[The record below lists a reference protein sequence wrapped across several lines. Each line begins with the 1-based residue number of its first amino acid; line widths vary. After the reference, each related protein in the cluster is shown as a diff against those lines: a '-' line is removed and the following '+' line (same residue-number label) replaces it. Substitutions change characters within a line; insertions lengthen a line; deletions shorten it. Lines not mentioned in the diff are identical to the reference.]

1 MTDPTQFSDIERD
14 PTHLAAAEW
23 YVRLQSSE
31 VSIEDTLAWQRW
43 LNESPANSQ
52 AFARI
57 EEVSHVLRTV
67 PVPSAVS
74 ARRLARD
81 RYDASVPLKDW
92 EEAHVPRHSW
102 TAASLAASCAILAL
116 IISFWRTSSP
126 NAFTTAI
133 GENRNVVL
141 SDGSIIALGGD
152 TRLEVALSEKV
163 RAVELARGEA
173 LFMVAKD
180 AARPF
185 KVRAGDATIVAV
197 GTAFNV
203 RRGSDHAIVSVADGR
218 VLVEP
223 VAHFLPVFVMHEFM
237 PKLRPV
243 HLGAGEQTTAGSA
256 GIDEPTRVQDLAA
269 ITAWQT
275 GRLAFRL
282 RPLRDVLE
290 DVNRYAPKRI
300 VLEGDDVGALM
311 ITGTV
316 ERANIAGWVKSL
328 ERAFDLRATEEPD
341 RIVIR
346 RRQSAP

>member
-1 MTDPTQFSDIERD
+1 MTNSTRFSDIERD

-23 YVRLQSSE
+23 YVRLHGSE
-31 VSIEDTLAWQRW
+31 VSIEDTLEWQRW
-43 LNESPANSQ
+43 LSESPANSH

-57 EEVSHVLRTV
+57 EEVSHALRALSA
-67 PVPSAVS
+67 PSKVS
-74 ARRLARD
+74 AHRLARD
-81 RYDASVPLKDW
+81 RYDASVPIKDW
-92 EEAHVPRHSW
+92 KETHAPRRIW
-102 TAASLAASCAILAL
+102 TAVLALAASCAVLAL
-116 IISFWRTSSP
+116 TVAFWKTTSP
-126 NAFTTAI
+126 KAFATAV
-133 GENRNVVL
+133 GENRNVTL
-141 SDGSIIALGGD
+141 SDGSVIALGGD
-152 TRLEVALSEKV
+152 TRVEVALSEKV
-163 RAVELARGEA
+163 RAVELVRGEA
-173 LFMVAKD
+173 LFRVAKD
-180 AARPF
+180 ARRPF
-185 KVRAGDATIVAV
+185 KVRTGDATIVAV

-243 HLGAGEQTTAGSA
+243 HLDAGEQTTTGIA
-256 GIDEPTRVQDLAA
+256 GIDEPTKVQDPAA

-282 RPLRDVLE
+282 RPLRYVLE

-300 VLEGDDVGALM
+300 VLEGDNVGALM

-316 ERANIAGWVKSL
+316 ERANIAGWVRSL

-346 RRQSAP
+346 AR

>member
-1 MTDPTQFSDIERD
+1 MTNPTQFSDIESD
-14 PTHLAAAEW
+14 PIHLAAAEW

-74 ARRLARD
+74 VRRFARD

-92 EEAHVPRHSW
+92 EEAHAPRHSW
-102 TAASLAASCAILAL
+102 TAGSLAALCAILAL

-126 NAFTTAI
+126 
-133 GENRNVVL
+133 
-141 SDGSIIALGGD
+141 
-152 TRLEVALSEKV
+152 
-163 RAVELARGEA
+163 
-173 LFMVAKD
+173 
-180 AARPF
+180 
-185 KVRAGDATIVAV
+185 
-197 GTAFNV
+197 
-203 RRGSDHAIVSVADGR
+203 
-218 VLVEP
+218 
-223 VAHFLPVFVMHEFM
+223 HEFM

-256 GIDEPTRVQDLAA
+256 GIDEPTRVQDPAA

-275 GRLAFRL
+275 GRLAFRQ
-282 RPLRDVLE
+282 RPLGDVLE

-328 ERAFDLRATEEPD
+328 ERAFDLRATEERD

-346 RRQSAP
+346 SRQSAP

>member
-1 MTDPTQFSDIERD
+1 MTNPDTPVSTDIERD

-23 YVRLQSSE
+23 YVRLHSGE
-31 VSIEDTLAWQRW
+31 ISIEDTLAWQRW
-43 LNESPANSQ
+43 LNESPVNSR

-57 EEVSHVLRTV
+57 EEVSHVLRTI
-67 PVPSAVS
+67 PAPSTAS
-74 ARRLARD
+74 ERQFARD
-81 RYDASVPLKDW
+81 RYDASVPLKEW
-92 EEAHVPRHSW
+92 QETRAPRRIRMGV
-102 TAASLAASCAILAL
+102 ALAASSAIVALAFV
-116 IISFWRTSSP
+116 FWRTPSFNTFS
-126 NAFTTAI
+126 TAV

-163 RAVELARGEA
+163 RAVELAKGEA

-185 KVRAGDATIVAV
+185 KVHAGDATIVAV
-197 GTAFNV
+197 GTAFDV

-223 VAHFLPVFVMHEFM
+223 VAHFLPVFLMREFM
-237 PKLRPV
+237 PKLRAV
-243 HLGAGEQTTAGSA
+243 HLDAGEQTTAGSA
-256 GIDEPTRVQDLAA
+256 GIDEPTKVQDPAA

-282 RPLRDVLE
+282 RPLRYVLE
-290 DVNRYAPKRI
+290 DVNRYASKRI
-300 VLEGDDVGALM
+300 VLEGDSLGALL

-316 ERANIAGWVKSL
+316 ERTNIAGWVKSL
-328 ERAFDLRATEEPD
+328 ERAFDLQATEEPD
-341 RIVIR
+341 RVVIR
-346 RRQSAP
+346 TR

>member
-1 MTDPTQFSDIERD
+1 MTNPTQFAEIERD

-23 YVRLQSSE
+23 YVRLHSSE
-31 VSIEDTLAWQRW
+31 VSIEDTLAWQCW
-43 LNESPANSQ
+43 LKESPANSQ

-57 EEVSHVLRTV
+57 EEVSYVLRAV
-67 PVPSAVS
+67 AVPSGVS
-74 ARRLARD
+74 ASRFARD

-92 EEAHVPRHSW
+92 KEGHVSRRIW
-102 TAASLAASCAILAL
+102 TAVAIAASCAILAVT
-116 IISFWRTSSP
+116 IASWKTSSP
-126 NAFTTAI
+126 SEFSTVV
-133 GENRNVVL
+133 GENRNVAL
-141 SDGSIIALGGD
+141 SDGSSIALGGD
-152 TRLEVALSEKV
+152 TRLEVALSETV
-163 RAVELARGEA
+163 RTVELAKGEA
-173 LFMVAKD
+173 LFTVAKD

-185 KVRAGDATIVAV
+185 KVHAGDANIVAV
-197 GTAFNV
+197 GTAFDV
-203 RRGSDHAIVSVADGR
+203 RRGSDHAIVAVANGR

-223 VAHFLPVFVMHEFM
+223 AGHFLPVFVMHEFM

-243 HLGAGEQTTAGSA
+243 HLDAGEQTTAGIG
-256 GIDEPTRVQDLAA
+256 GIDEPTKVQDLAA

-282 RPLRDVLE
+282 RPLRYVLE

-316 ERANIAGWVKSL
+316 ERTNIAGWVKSL
-328 ERAFDLRATEEPD
+328 ERAFDLRAAEEPD

-346 RRQSAP
+346 SRQSAP

>member
-1 MTDPTQFSDIERD
+1 MTNPTQSPDIERD

-23 YVRLQSSE
+23 YVRLHSGE

-43 LNESPANSQ
+43 LNECPANYQ

-57 EEVSHVLRTV
+57 EEVSHVLRAL
-67 PVPSAVS
+67 PAPSKVS
-74 ARRLARD
+74 AHRFARD
-81 RYDASVPLKDW
+81 RYDASVPLKHW
-92 EEAHVPRHSW
+92 QETHVPRRVW
-102 TAASLAASCAILAL
+102 TAILTLAASCAILAL
-116 IISFWRTSSP
+116 TVVLWRTSSP
-126 NAFTTAI
+126 TTFVTAV
-133 GENRNVVL
+133 GENRDITL

-152 TRLEVALSEKV
+152 TRVEVALSERV
-163 RAVELARGEA
+163 RAVELVQGEA
-173 LFMVAKD
+173 LFTVAKD
-180 AARPF
+180 TKRPF
-185 KVRAGDATIVAV
+185 KVHTGDATIVAV
-197 GTAFNV
+197 GTAFDV
-203 RRGSDHAIVSVADGR
+203 RRGSDHAIVCVADGR

-223 VAHFLPVFVMHEFM
+223 VARFLPVFVMHEFM

-243 HLGAGEQTTAGSA
+243 HLDAGEQTTAGSA
-256 GIDEPTRVQDLAA
+256 GIEEPTKVQDPAA

-282 RPLRDVLE
+282 RQLRYVLE

-300 VLEGDDVGALM
+300 VLEGDDVGALV

-316 ERANIAGWVKSL
+316 ERANIAGWVRSL

-346 RRQSAP
+346 AR